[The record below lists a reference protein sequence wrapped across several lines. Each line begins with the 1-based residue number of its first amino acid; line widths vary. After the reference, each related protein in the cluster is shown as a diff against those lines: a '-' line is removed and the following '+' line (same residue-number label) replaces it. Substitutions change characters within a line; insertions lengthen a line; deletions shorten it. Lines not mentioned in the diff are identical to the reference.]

1 MKIRMIKLTPEYL
14 VKALQG
20 KADILIS
27 NLPGDTELLDIKC
40 DLFCKQIYAI
50 VRSNSF
56 KDAPETQPPPEL
68 NLAYLA
74 TVKSTTQTEQM
85 AKAGTSP
92 QSGIKPE
99 KGTIKT
105 QLSSGY
111 TGKIEEEF
119 TPEQRKLLNFKVEG
133 DDLIVKPAQFLSDE
147 WEDINEIVKSLGG
160 KWVKG
165 DVISYWTVPLKIQS

>member
-20 KADILIS
+20 KAAAFAS
-27 NLPGDTELLDIKC
+27 NLPDDVELLDVKC

-56 KDAPETQPPPEL
+56 KDVPETQPPPEYTL
-68 NLAYLA
+68 TYSA
-74 TVKSTTQTEQM
+74 TKLTAHAEQTPKMAASTQTG
-85 AKAGTSP
+85 A
-92 QSGIKPE
+92 KPE
-99 KGTIKT
+99 SDTGKT
-105 QLSSGY
+105 QPAQGD

-133 DDLIVKPAQFLSDE
+133 DSLIVKPAQFLSDE
-147 WEDINEIVKSLGG
+147 WEDINEVVRSLGG

-165 DVISYWTVPLKIQS
+165 DVISYWTVPLKPQN